1 MIHVCSLA
9 RLHQTVEDTGA
20 RHVITLLRDI
30 AVPTPPRIA
39 PENHLVLG
47 MDDIC
52 DPIDGYTVPAD
63 AHVRELVA
71 FVQSW
76 NRAAPIVVHCY
87 AGISRSTAAAF
98 VTACALNPARDERE
112 IAWEIR
118 RASRTAQPNA
128 RIVSLADT
136 LLQRDGRM
144 IHAIEVIGRGEAAYE
159 GHPFRL
165 DLV

>member
-9 RLHQTVEDTGA
+9 RLHRTVEDTGA

-30 AVPTPPRIA
+30 EVPTPPRIA

-52 DPIDGYTVPAD
+52 DPIDGYTVPGD
-63 AHVRELVA
+63 AHVRELVT
-71 FVQSW
+71 FVQGW

-98 VTACALNPARDERE
+98 VTACVLNPGRDERE

-118 RASRTAQPNA
+118 RASRTAKPNT

-136 LLQRDGRM
+136 LLRRDGRM
-144 IHAIEVIGRGEAAYE
+144 IRAIELIGPGEAAYE
-159 GHPFRL
+159 GDPFRL
-165 DLV
+165 DLA